1 MRKALGH
8 KRGLMQDDTA
18 EPEISLRA
26 QRRRWRQDR
35 YRTLMEL
42 FATASPEQEEAMID
56 LFVEE
61 QLGRKRN

>member
-1 MRKALGH
+1 M
-8 KRGLMQDDTA
+8 MQEDTD
-18 EPEISLRA
+18 EPVVSLRA

-35 YRTLMEL
+35 YRTLMEW